1 VSLKY
6 ITKAKIEA
14 KQGEIVRAELAAT
27 KMGLENERYPDEIDE
42 DIEEG
47 QLDFKYYT
55 LNTIS

>member
-6 ITKAKIEA
+6 ITKAEIEA

-27 KMGLENERYPDEIDE
+27 KMGLENERYPDEIDK

-47 QLDFKYYT
+47 QRNFKFYS
-55 LNTIS
+55 LNTIL

>member
-6 ITKAKIEA
+6 ITKAEIEA